1 MYVADYGLCLSDFDF
16 KLRCAFATLL
26 MEWSEGPCSAGPG
39 IVAAGVWGLT
49 VSSNYYE
56 ANNGAPPTYS
66 VHGQH
71 HQVTQR
77 L

>member
-1 MYVADYGLCLSDFDF
+1 
-16 KLRCAFATLL
+16 

-56 ANNGAPPTYS
+56 ANN
-66 VHGQH
+66 
-71 HQVTQR
+71 HQQENSEHINSHDNPIQLTTITTTPA
-77 L
+77 

>member
-1 MYVADYGLCLSDFDF
+1 MNAAECTECGLCFLS
-16 KLRCAFATLL
+16 
-26 MEWSEGPCSAGPG
+26 GPG

-71 HQVTQR
+71 HQVTQTAKLSSR
-77 L
+77 LLKTQTVWNIVH

>member
-1 MYVADYGLCLSDFDF
+1 MYVADYGLCLLS
-16 KLRCAFATLL
+16 
-26 MEWSEGPCSAGPG
+26 GPG